1 MSTLDD
7 ELSELME
14 TKIEPTQ
21 LDDDQADEKLI
32 EFMTGRIEALM
43 ATQFESLMSM
53 MYRLDVNEG
62 KIRKALDP
70 ANPENPARS
79 LARLIVQRQKQRMA
93 TRQQY
98 QQNSSDHWIDIE

>member
-62 KIRKALDP
+62 KIRKAFL
-70 ANPENPARS
+70 RS
-79 LARLIVQRQKQRMA
+79 L
-93 TRQQY
+93 
-98 QQNSSDHWIDIE
+98 D